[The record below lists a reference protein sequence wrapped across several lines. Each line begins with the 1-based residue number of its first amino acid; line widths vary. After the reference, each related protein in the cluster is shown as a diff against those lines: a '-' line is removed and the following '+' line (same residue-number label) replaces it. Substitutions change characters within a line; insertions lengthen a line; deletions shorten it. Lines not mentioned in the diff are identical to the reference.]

1 MVLMMIPIH
10 SFGVNLPFSDVSSG
24 EWYYSDV
31 KNAWETG
38 LINGFEDNTF
48 RPDENMTYAQA
59 IKLAA
64 CMNQKYTTGS
74 VTLVNGS
81 PQWYDSYVAYAKD
94 KNIIGKN
101 YDWNNNATR
110 AEYVEIF
117 SNALPDEALKVKNSI
132 ADNAIPDVTMAHS
145 QASAIYKLYRAGI
158 LTGMD
163 EIGTFEPNNNIRR
176 SEVSAILTRMMN
188 ESARKDLTLGA
199 VTPDTPGTPVTYT
212 VVFNSNGGST
222 VESQSVQENVNVVRP
237 PDPLLEGHTFA
248 GWYRDVALTNGY
260 DFNTAV
266 TGNLTLYAK
275 WVPNPVSGYMV
286 IFNSNGGSSVDNQ
299 VVQDNQ
305 QVVRPADPIRSGFSF
320 AGWYS
325 DSLLK
330 AAYDFSTPVTGNVTL
345 YAKWDNILSNEYK
358 VTFNSNGGSFVGS
371 TMVRKNEKV
380 TKPEDPVR
388 VYYDFLGWYCDSELT
403 TLYDFD
409 EAVTGDLI
417 LYAKWN
423 RKADAP
429 LPIETIEDSWEDII
443 ASVNDG
449 TYRSKYK
456 LGDTKLLN
464 LQGVLENGTEF
475 HMQIVAFDTDELADG
490 SGKAAIT
497 WISKELLR
505 SGSMN
510 SYRYTE
516 DAIVYEKI
524 KGWEQSEMRSWL
536 KSDILPGIPAVVR
549 DAIKPVTKYSRT
561 YDSAREVVPNA
572 RSIDDL
578 WIPSKYEV
586 IGATK
591 TSETEGPSYTSFFQ
605 TNEDRIKKAAGR
617 SNASLW
623 WLRSAFDSSSY
634 NYVYSDGSLNNYGLL
649 AVNAVAIGFCL

>member
-1 MVLMMIPIH
+1 MKRKKLLSIVLSVLMVLMMIPIH

-74 VTLVNGS
+74 VTLGNGS

-237 PDPLLEGHTFA
+237 PDPLLSYIALLISATDCAMIPVPRQPEA
-248 GWYRDVALTNGY
+248 LARDIL
-260 DFNTAV
+260 DWPPFTA
-266 TGNLTLYAK
+266 
-275 WVPNPVSGYMV
+275 S
-286 IFNSNGGSSVDNQ
+286 III
-299 VVQDNQ
+299 VQ
-305 QVVRPADPIRSGFSF
+305 
-320 AGWYS
+320 
-325 DSLLK
+325 
-330 AAYDFSTPVTGNVTL
+330 
-345 YAKWDNILSNEYK
+345 
-358 VTFNSNGGSFVGS
+358 
-371 TMVRKNEKV
+371 V
-380 TKPEDPVR
+380 TKP
-388 VYYDFLGWYCDSELT
+388 
-403 TLYDFD
+403 
-409 EAVTGDLI
+409 
-417 LYAKWN
+417 
-423 RKADAP
+423 
-429 LPIETIEDSWEDII
+429 
-443 ASVNDG
+443 
-449 TYRSKYK
+449 
-456 LGDTKLLN
+456 
-464 LQGVLENGTEF
+464 
-475 HMQIVAFDTDELADG
+475 
-490 SGKAAIT
+490 
-497 WISKELLR
+497 
-505 SGSMN
+505 
-510 SYRYTE
+510 
-516 DAIVYEKI
+516 
-524 KGWEQSEMRSWL
+524 
-536 KSDILPGIPAVVR
+536 
-549 DAIKPVTKYSRT
+549 
-561 YDSAREVVPNA
+561 
-572 RSIDDL
+572 
-578 WIPSKYEV
+578 
-586 IGATK
+586 
-591 TSETEGPSYTSFFQ
+591 
-605 TNEDRIKKAAGR
+605 
-617 SNASLW
+617 
-623 WLRSAFDSSSY
+623 
-634 NYVYSDGSLNNYGLL
+634 
-649 AVNAVAIGFCL
+649 